1 MSAQFPPDE
10 GGPSPEVELVSSGYA
25 WHCPEC
31 SHAEY
36 ESAVP
41 SSGMVRCTRCGATFR
56 VSRVSHRVEGGAL
69 DNAYVVA
76 KGEPPE
82 APRADD

>member
-1 MSAQFPPDE
+1 MDGQ
-10 GGPSPEVELVSSGYA
+10 SPLDKGNPVAEVELVSSGYA

-31 SHAEY
+31 SRAEY

-41 SSGMVRCTRCGATFR
+41 SSGMVRCTRCGATFL

-82 APRADD
+82 APPADD